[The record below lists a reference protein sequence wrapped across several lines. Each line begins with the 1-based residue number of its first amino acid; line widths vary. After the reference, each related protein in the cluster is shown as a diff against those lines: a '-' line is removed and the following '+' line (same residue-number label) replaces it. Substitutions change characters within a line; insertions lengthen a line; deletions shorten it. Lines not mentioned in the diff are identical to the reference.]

1 VGFDIAALR
10 LGEFASCIA
19 MQQQPLPAVVV
30 EVVMP

>member
-1 VGFDIAALR
+1 LR